1 MTRFALVAGAIY
13 GFVSVALGAFGA
25 HALKATLTDELL
37 NTWETGVRYMAVHA
51 LVLLFVGIWV
61 RGQNAAQGPAT
72 DPALH
77 WAIICFFLGTLLF
90 SGSLYALCLSG
101 VRALGAI
108 TPFGGLIL
116 MAGWLLLAVA
126 ALRGA

>member
-1 MTRFALVAGAIY
+1 MTRFSLVAGAIY
-13 GFVSVALGAFGA
+13 GFLSVALGAFGA

-37 NTWETGVRYMAVHA
+37 KTWETGVRYMAIHA
-51 LVLLFVGIWV
+51 VALLIVGIWV
-61 RGQNAAQGPAT
+61 RGQTAQG
-72 DPALH
+72 DPLEPTLQWAAL
-77 WAIICFFLGTLLF
+77 CFFIGTLLF

-108 TPFGGLIL
+108 TPLGGLIL

-126 ALRGA
+126 AARGA